1 MDPSLTPATTIL
13 VLLALVPILTDGIIS
28 RQCLNS
34 ISTEMPTVIR
44 LSCGRSGEIP
54 VTINRQG
61 TTPHKISVGLDLPS
75 SIVTEKEIIQVAID
89 RDQEGLLFKLPLT
102 ATQRGRFLLS
112 LIMIATPSRLGFWEM
127 RQSRT
132 LTTEIRVYPD
142 LKAERKTMAALFL
155 PKYAIG
161 IHSRRQVGQGREFE
175 KLREYQPGDSLDMI
189 HWKAT
194 AKRHLPMSKVYQVER
209 VQEVYVIIDSARLSG
224 QPLHGTAGEQ
234 RLETFIKA
242 ALVMGMATQN
252 QGDLFG
258 LLTFSHKVDT
268 FLRAKGGKAHFNG
281 CRDHLYM
288 LEAQSVT
295 PDFREL
301 TVFIRQRLKKRA
313 LLVIM
318 TSLDDPILAEE
329 LTKSLE
335 LITRHHLVIVMVM
348 EPATAQPLFANEQ
361 VTSLD
366 DIRRKLIGHMQ
377 DQALRTIE
385 QDLRHRGVTLIRANN
400 ATLSLQMVQQYM
412 SVKARQ
418 IL

>member
-1 MDPSLTPATTIL
+1 
-13 VLLALVPILTDGIIS
+13 
-28 RQCLNS
+28 
-34 ISTEMPTVIR
+34 
-44 LSCGRSGEIP
+44 
-54 VTINRQG
+54 
-61 TTPHKISVGLDLPS
+61 
-75 SIVTEKEIIQVAID
+75 
-89 RDQEGLLFKLPLT
+89 
-102 ATQRGRFLLS
+102 
-112 LIMIATPSRLGFWEM
+112 
-127 RQSRT
+127 
-132 LTTEIRVYPD
+132 
-142 LKAERKTMAALFL
+142 
-155 PKYAIG
+155 
-161 IHSRRQVGQGREFE
+161 
-175 KLREYQPGDSLDMI
+175 
-189 HWKAT
+189 
-194 AKRHLPMSKVYQVER
+194 MSKVYQVER
-209 VQEVYVIIDSARLSG
+209 VQEVYVVIDSARLSG

-242 ALVMGMATQN
+242 ALVMGMATRN

-268 FLRAKGGKAHFNG
+268 FLRARGGKAHFNG
-281 CRDHLYM
+281 CRDHLSM

-329 LTKSLE
+329 LVKSLE
-335 LITRHHLVIVMVM
+335 LITRHHLVMVMVM
-348 EPATAQPLFANEQ
+348 EPTTAKPLFSDEQ
-361 VTSLD
+361 VTNLD

-385 QDLRHRGVTLIRANN
+385 QDLRNRGVTLIRANN
-400 ATLSLQMVQQYM
+400 ANLSLQMVQQYM